1 MVKLYVDGMLVG
13 TLADAERVIPE
24 LLARNRRVELR
35 DESGAAVGTLLP
47 STSPPAGEPL
57 VPWDPTITREELE
70 RRAAAPGYPIDE
82 VRKMLGWAK

>member
-1 MVKLYVDGMLVG
+1 MVNLYVDGEKVG

-35 DESGAAVGTLLP
+35 DDAGVSVGTLLP
-47 STSPPAGEPL
+47 TPPAPAGEPL

-70 RRAAAPGYPIDE
+70 RRATAPGHSIDE
-82 VRKMLGWAK
+82 VRKLLGWA